1 MCVGFASFAS
11 RDTHEPCF
19 SQDLKPG
26 KAAFC
31 RLFACLFRPPVGH
44 RFGPCGVRKTGDK
57 GRGHDAA
64 SRQYASCGDSG
75 EIPES
80 EAIMTSENRPLDP
93 NRLTPEQAAKLLS
106 AAAKIRV
113 PVEQITEDLVAGAP
127 QNSDGTIN
135 LMHYAAWMVKEMGRG
150 D

>member
-1 MCVGFASFAS
+1 
-11 RDTHEPCF
+11 
-19 SQDLKPG
+19 
-26 KAAFC
+26 
-31 RLFACLFRPPVGH
+31 
-44 RFGPCGVRKTGDK
+44 
-57 GRGHDAA
+57 
-64 SRQYASCGDSG
+64 
-75 EIPES
+75 
-80 EAIMTSENRPLDP
+80 MTSENRPLDP
-93 NRLTPEQAAKLLS
+93 NRLTVEQAAKLLS